1 MVFIGNIRAFADS
14 DSASRTLGGGSG
26 YAAADGVPRLLLRYH
41 CTMRMPA
48 QVVARL
54 STFYQDRTVCVTGGA
69 GFIGGHLIDTL
80 LTVGATVQVIDD
92 LSNADLAHLGPLIDM
107 EPDRVCFVHGSI
119 LEDQALADAAGNAK
133 TIFHLAAIG
142 SVPRSIDEPERTW
155 EVNATGTLRVLQAA
169 RAADAQRV
177 VFAAS
182 SSAYGDTER
191 LPKVETMPTQ
201 PRSPY
206 AVTKLVGEQL
216 MRVWSDCYGLSTAS
230 VRFFNIFGPRQAA
243 DSAYAAVIAAFA
255 SRLLCGEAPVIF
267 GDGTQT
273 RDFTFVSNAVL
284 AMLLAGASSRPLAG
298 EVMNVGVGHSISL
311 LDLAERMRIVAGL
324 NGVVTVP
331 VHRESRP
338 GDVAHSLAD
347 ISLARELI
355 GYEPISD
362 FDEGLAETVAWYRA
376 QLSGPS

>member
-1 MVFIGNIRAFADS
+1 
-14 DSASRTLGGGSG
+14 
-26 YAAADGVPRLLLRYH
+26 
-41 CTMRMPA
+41 MRMPA

-177 VFAAS
+177 LLKTLVLDNVQDGQADRARYRIAAE
-182 SSAYGDTER
+182 G
-191 LPKVETMPTQ
+191 VEVLH
-201 PRSPY
+201 S
-206 AVTKLVGEQL
+206 VGEALGDLGRGDDGAQW
-216 MRVWSDCYGLSTAS
+216 MPVPHGLAHGHDVGYDALS
-230 VRFFNIFGPRQAA
+230 
-243 DSAYAAVIAAFA
+243 
-255 SRLLCGEAPVIF
+255 LEAPEV
-267 GDGTQT
+267 
-273 RDFTFVSNAVL
+273 
-284 AMLLAGASSRPLAG
+284 ASHAA
-298 EVMNVGVGHSISL
+298 EAH
-311 LDLAERMRIVAGL
+311 LDL
-324 NGVVTVP
+324 
-331 VHRESRP
+331 
-338 GDVAHSLAD
+338 
-347 ISLARELI
+347 
-355 GYEPISD
+355 
-362 FDEGLAETVAWYRA
+362 
-376 QLSGPS
+376 